1 MQAPARIVAIT
12 LTNSTTLTWSANT
25 DPDLAG
31 YEVVWRDTTEPD
43 WTNAIP
49 VGNVTTV
56 TFPLAPKDNFQF
68 GLRAVDRDGNRSPVA
83 FPTVK
88 IN

>member
-1 MQAPARIVAIT
+1 MIVAIT

-68 GLRAVDRDGNRSPVA
+68 GLRAVDSGRQPEPGGLPDGQDQLTSR
-83 FPTVK
+83 
-88 IN
+88 